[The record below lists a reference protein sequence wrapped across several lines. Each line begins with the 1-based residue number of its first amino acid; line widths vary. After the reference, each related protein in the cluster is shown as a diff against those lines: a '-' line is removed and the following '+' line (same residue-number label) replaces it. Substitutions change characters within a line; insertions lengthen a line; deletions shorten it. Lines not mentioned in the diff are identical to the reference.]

1 MTKLASLGR
10 AVMAVAATVVFVVAA
25 YSPCSAQYASAS
37 LFPLNTLERYLGPI
51 IPKCGITSSF
61 RSEVGAGIAT
71 AVLQGAK
78 ITGSRGDTFDLVRY
92 ADIDED
98 PQRLDIYANL
108 RLWRF
113 GIHADYWNF
122 DTRSTVRNLN
132 KLDLTGLIL
141 GGDVDL
147 VQLEWLAMGVRTDF
161 YFLDPRFQ
169 GTLRSPGG
177 GYHQV
182 GSDRVYQESSYGP
195 RGTPVVK
202 FDIKGDRPI
211 TVGPY
216 LRYVPPEILG
226 WPLHLE
232 AYLKL
237 PIKGTSLTSFGGAL
251 VFRPQIYRFDIAARL
266 YFEDTRLKFTS
277 GAVPFEPAVASI
289 LPQDWKLDAE
299 WYLYGIDFAV
309 YF

>member
-1 MTKLASLGR
+1 MTKLASVGR
-10 AVMAVAATVVFVVAA
+10 AVVAVAATVVFVAAA
-25 YSPCSAQYASAS
+25 YGPCSAQYASGS
-37 LFPLNTLERYLGPI
+37 LFPLNTLEKYLGPI

-78 ITGSRGDTFDLVRY
+78 ITGSSGATFDLVRY
-92 ADIDED
+92 ADIDKD
-98 PQRLDIYANL
+98 PQRLDIYANM
-108 RLWRF
+108 RIWRF

-122 DTRSTVRNLN
+122 DTRSKHRNLG

-147 VQLEWLAMGVRTDF
+147 VQLEWLAVGARADF
-161 YFLDPRFQ
+161 YLFDPRFQ
-169 GTLRSPGG
+169 GALRNPFTK
-177 GYHQV
+177 QTEV
-182 GSDRVYQESSYGP
+182 ESLN
-195 RGTPVVK
+195 
-202 FDIKGDRPI
+202 IKGDRPI

-232 AYLKL
+232 AYLRL

-266 YFEDTRLKFTS
+266 YFEDTWLKFTS
-277 GAVPFEPAVASI
+277 GAIDFPTTTAIA
-289 LPQDWKLDAE
+289 PQDWKLNAE
-299 WYLYGIDFAV
+299 WHLWGIDFAV